1 MNTITTLI
9 AIIPVLAC
17 QAAVIPPKAP
27 APGAVYIVTRAA
39 SAEARALF
47 SARLVKLNAANLH
60 WYDDAN
66 VVRADLPKKSLAAVR
81 ADRDVVLVLS
91 EHDHP
96 SRVSIFE
103 DATPE
108 PEAPARKPAGLLLEP
123 APPLQPLPPAMPLQ
137 QAGCAA
143 SFAPQ
148 QFGQFPQIPGPEQP
162 SAWAPWAD
170 SPEWAWDLAWGWA

>member
-60 WYDDAN
+60 WYEDAN
-66 VVRADLPKKSLAAVR
+66 VVRAEVPKKSLAAVR
-81 ADRDVVLVLS
+81 ADREVVLVRAFCSNPRPPCSRYLRRCRCS
-91 EHDHP
+91 KPDAPPP
-96 SRVSIFE
+96 SRPSNSASFRRF
-103 DATPE
+103 
-108 PEAPARKPAGLLLEP
+108 PARSSHRHGPHGRTARNGHGTWHGDGLDGF
-123 APPLQPLPPAMPLQ
+123 ARRRSRD
-137 QAGCAA
+137 AA
-143 SFAPQ
+143 SQ
-148 QFGQFPQIPGPEQP
+148 
-162 SAWAPWAD
+162 
-170 SPEWAWDLAWGWA
+170 